1 MRNPRILVPTDFSD
15 LSRRALRMAD
25 QWAALFG
32 GRITPM
38 YGYEAFADLDGFHF
52 HGPKS
57 SVAGDFATIRAE
69 VERALLEFAG
79 QDVARERLEPGLFT
93 LGSPARAIAR
103 ASLDFDLVVLS
114 SHGRSGFSRHFLG
127 SVADKVIRLAPSP
140 VLVVHEEP
148 APLASGPPILA
159 TDLSRCS
166 AAALPLARAL
176 ADATGTTLELLHVHE
191 ARLSATVST
200 EALEARV
207 RAFARD
213 HLAAATAPCATKVLV
228 TGGSV
233 QDALVE
239 YLGAQPA
246 SVVVLS
252 TVGGEPTEH
261 HLLGRAPSRL
271 ARELASPVLLVTPDS
286 GKDAKRA
293 ALLT

>member
-1 MRNPRILVPTDFSD
+1 
-15 LSRRALRMAD
+15 
-25 QWAALFG
+25 
-32 GRITPM
+32 
-38 YGYEAFADLDGFHF
+38 
-52 HGPKS
+52 
-57 SVAGDFATIRAE
+57 
-69 VERALLEFAG
+69 
-79 QDVARERLEPGLFT
+79 
-93 LGSPARAIAR
+93 
-103 ASLDFDLVVLS
+103 
-114 SHGRSGFSRHFLG
+114 HFLG

-148 APLASGPPILA
+148 GPLASGPPILA

-200 EALEARV
+200 DALEARV

-213 HLAAATAPCATKVLV
+213 HLGAATAPCATKVLV

-239 YLGAQPA
+239 YLASQPA

-271 ARELASPVLLVTPDS
+271 ARE
-286 GKDAKRA
+286 
-293 ALLT
+293 